1 MMKALSVLIAAFTA
15 LFGGVQ
21 MFQGGGG
28 ESVANETVPS
38 NSYKLVAN
46 GDEGAC
52 AVTRG
57 AMISDGLSLL
67 TVAPNCR
74 RLLPGIERAKFWRD
88 QNDGTV
94 AFSAN
99 GIDPIVAFSVANRG
113 WFKTYAPH
121 AAAAVIGGRRSL
133 SRQGVV
139 FLQLQIGK
147 HPWDNRRYCAGTE
160 AV

>member
-1 MMKALSVLIAAFTA
+1 MMKALSVLIAATA

-28 ESVANETVPS
+28 ESVADETVPS

-57 AMISDGLSLL
+57 ATISDGLSLL

-99 GIDPIVAFSVANRG
+99 GIDPIVAFSVADG
-113 WFKTYAPH
+113 DGYESYAP
-121 AAAAVIGGRRSL
+121 ATPLLSL
-133 SRQGVV
+133 
-139 FLQLQIGK
+139 
-147 HPWDNRRYCAGTE
+147 AGDRK
-160 AV
+160 ADD